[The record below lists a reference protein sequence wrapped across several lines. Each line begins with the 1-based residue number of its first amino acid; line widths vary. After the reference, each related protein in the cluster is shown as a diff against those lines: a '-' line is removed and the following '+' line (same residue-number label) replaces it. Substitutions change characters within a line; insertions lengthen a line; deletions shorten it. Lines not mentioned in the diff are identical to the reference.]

1 MYYGKQWKING
12 VVAGPIQS
20 HYGQNGCYTILFER
34 EYASLEDIEGID
46 WSKVEL
52 VRLNAHDCDKGLPE
66 GYGFEVEGIS
76 YSHNTRTYTVAV
88 RTASQYLGDVTGYQ
102 AQIEELESQVDE
114 LTAQGAALAEENVTL
129 TEKNAALTEKATML
143 DELEEA
149 YDNDN

>member
-12 VVAGPIQS
+12 VVSGPIRS
-20 HYGQNGCYTILFER
+20 HYGQNGYYTILFER

-52 VRLNAHDCDKGLPE
+52 ERLGAHECEKGLPE
-66 GYGFEVEGIS
+66 GYGFTLEDIS

-102 AQIEELESQVDE
+102 AQIEELE
-114 LTAQGAALAEENVTL
+114 TAAAEKDSTITTQAAQLAETEETL
-129 TEKNAALTEKATML
+129 AAANAQLA
-143 DELEEA
+143 ELEAA
-149 YDNDN
+149 YDDN

>member
-66 GYGFEVEGIS
+66 GYGFEVEDIS
-76 YSHNTRTYTVAV
+76 YSHNARTYTVAV

-102 AQIEELESQVDE
+102 AQIEELETAAAEKDSTI
-114 LTAQGAALAEENVTL
+114 TAQAAQLEENEKTLAAANAQLAE
-129 TEKNAALTEKATML
+129 
-143 DELEEA
+143 LEAA
-149 YDNDN
+149 YDDN